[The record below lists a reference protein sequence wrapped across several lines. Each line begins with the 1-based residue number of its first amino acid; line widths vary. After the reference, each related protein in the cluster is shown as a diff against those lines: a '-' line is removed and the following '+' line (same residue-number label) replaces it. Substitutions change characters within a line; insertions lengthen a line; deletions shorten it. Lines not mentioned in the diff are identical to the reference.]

1 MESTVR
7 FSEETVE
14 RVRKFFLK
22 NPYVSNA
29 QAAKGLGLSPACI
42 GRVRREL
49 EEQNQIESRPATS
62 LQADRSGKYR
72 RRK

>member
-1 MESTVR
+1 MPSTVR
-7 FSEETVE
+7 FSEETIE
-14 RVRKFFLK
+14 RVRKFFLN
-22 NPYVSNA
+22 NPYVANSV
-29 QAAKGLGLSPACI
+29 AAKGLGLSPACI

-49 EEQNQIESRPATS
+49 EEQKQIEQRPDTS